1 MSNKEQLALRVIE
14 LAKTAVLADNHFLGW
29 AIGRLHVAPAQLE
42 ASFGTDGYVLAF
54 DPDRLLSRFKRTGL
68 PPKRNLLHSVA
79 HCLFL
84 HPYVSASVNRP
95 LWDLACDIA
104 AERVVADLLGPFPG
118 EKGARMSVAFARIEN
133 DLGTR
138 ISAEGVY
145 RRLREGLWADQAGE
159 WSALMKSDTHELW
172 YKPASS
178 SDAEQGEG
186 VGEGTDPAGG
196 IGSVEGDSQSF
207 WSHESESEDRDDS
220 LEQPQQTNA
229 GANPP
234 KGQEANEE
242 GTSPSSANG
251 ADEPSDQSGQSQQLA
266 QGNAGAGE
274 LPTATDAAGNAL
286 GSIKQAAKHG
296 EGPGNDVTSIQA
308 PSSHLNLRQI
318 GRSSVR
324 QQKDEWRHV
333 ATSLAVNL
341 QTLSAKRGE
350 SLAGFVDDLT
360 DAARTRVDYARFL
373 RQFAI
378 PGEVMRL
385 SEDEF
390 DNVFY
395 TYGLELYGNIPLI
408 EPLEYREEK
417 RVREFVIVIDT
428 SASVKGDIVRRFV
441 ATTFD
446 LLKQTEA
453 FFQQIHVRIL
463 QCDAQVRTDDCVTSP
478 SELEQWGRSM
488 RVVGGGGTDFR
499 PAFDYVDE
507 LVAQKAFHD
516 LGGLLYF
523 TDGHGTYPQRMPSY
537 RCAFVFWRDAP
548 PDADVPPWAVQIAL
562 DEELQAIGAHAKQR

>member
-1 MSNKEQLALRVIE
+1 MADKEQLALQVIE

-29 AIGRLHVAPAQLE
+29 AMGRLHVAPAQLE
-42 ASFGTDGYVLAF
+42 AAFGTDGYVLAF
-54 DPDRLLSRFKRTGL
+54 DPDRLLARFKRTGL

-84 HPYVSASVNRP
+84 HPYVGASVNRP

-118 EKGARMSVAFARIEN
+118 ERGARMTLAFTRIEN
-133 DLGTR
+133 DLGAR

-145 RRLREGLWADQAGE
+145 RRLREGLWTDLAGE
-159 WSALMKSDTHELW
+159 WSVLMKSDTHELW

-178 SDAEQGEG
+178 SDTEQGEG
-186 VGEGTDPAGG
+186 VGEGTDPSGG
-196 IGSVEGDSQSF
+196 IGSVEGDAESF
-207 WSHESESEDRDDS
+207 WSHESESEEQDDS
-220 LEQPQQTNA
+220 QEQPQQTSAGTNA
-229 GANPP
+229 SQPH
-234 KGQEANEE
+234 EASERN
-242 GTSPSSANG
+242 TSPTAASG
-251 ADEPSDQSGQSQQLA
+251 AAEPSDQPGQSQQLA
-266 QGNAGAGE
+266 QGSAGTGE
-274 LPTATDAAGNAL
+274 LPTATDTAGNAR
-286 GSIKQAAKHG
+286 GSVKQTAKHG
-296 EGPGNDVTSIQA
+296 EGPGNEAASIQA
-308 PSSHLNLRQI
+308 TQEHLSLRQI
-318 GRSSVR
+318 GRPSIR

-341 QTLSAKRGE
+341 QTLSARRGE
-350 SLAGFVDDLT
+350 ALTGFVEDLT
-360 DAARTRVDYARFL
+360 DAARQRTDYAKFL

-441 ATTFD
+441 STTFD

-478 SELEQWGRSM
+478 TELEQWGRKM
-488 RVVGGGGTDFR
+488 LVVGGGGTDFR